1 MVMALLT
8 AMVGRFVPPANG
20 TTRLLGASG
29 MTFVGTVIYARR
41 VNKGGVKRYTRNTDA
56 EEMLVTERH
65 LRMGYDFRPLL
76 YLPGSTLVSCFGH
89 RGYIHGHPCTFM
101 VTVMANVMMIVTML
115 ASMRNSQCG
124 LGHRLRQW
132 CWRAHYGNKWGYNGN
147 DVALLKEMYGFI
159 SYQDRDVVGR

>member
-1 MVMALLT
+1 MALLT
-8 AMVGRFVPPANG
+8 AMVGRFVPPASG

-29 MTFVGTVIYARR
+29 VTLVGTVIYARR

-101 VTVMANVMMIVTML
+101 VIVMANVMMIVTML
-115 ASMRNSQCG
+115 ASTRSSQCG
-124 LGHRLRQW
+124 LG
-132 CWRAHYGNKWGYNGN
+132 
-147 DVALLKEMYGFI
+147 
-159 SYQDRDVVGR
+159 QDKQMCLTH